1 MPNWLWPTK
10 RIRNPAMMKLSESFF
25 GKRVVTN
32 LQSAVRSA
40 RTLLK
45 GTTVTI
51 VAMTWACVANAQT
64 GTTLDKITFSTL
76 PGDRVQVVLEMS
88 GPVDEPLSFAIDE
101 PARVALD
108 FPGVSLNL
116 PRKTEDIGVG
126 MARSVTAVEAGGR
139 SRVVLSLIKLVPY
152 AIKVSGNQV
161 VLTLDSLGSTTSL
174 AAAKRA
180 TGVKGSI
187 ENIDFRRGEGG
198 EGRVMV
204 TLSDP
209 AIVVNTFEQGDDII
223 VEFIG
228 VELPEVLSR
237 RLDVI
242 DFATPVKVVDTK
254 QVGENVR
261 MVIEAGGAFDHLA
274 YQSDDLFTLDVKELS
289 EIEQERTKRDKFTYT
304 GERLSLNFQNIEVR
318 AVLQLIADFTGLN
331 MVASDTVSGSLT
343 LRLKN
348 VPWDQALD
356 IILKTKGLA
365 MRQTGNVIL
374 IAPTE
379 EIAAREKLEL
389 EAQKQIEELAPL
401 RSEFIQ
407 VNYAKASTLASLLKA
422 EENSLMTDRGRVSVD
437 ERTNILLIRDTSEA
451 INSIRELVA
460 TLDIPVRQ
468 VLIESRIVIADDSFN
483 RDLGVRFGVS
493 YSWNVN
499 GSSRTAANIGGGL
512 AGDTGFGNTVGS
524 GDSLSN
530 AGNQN
535 LLVDLPIGNPA
546 SAIKFAVVSIPDFI
560 LQLELQALQF
570 EGRGEVISNP
580 RVVTA
585 NQKEATIEQGTEIP
599 FQEASSSGATSTS
612 FKKAVLSLKVTPQI
626 TPDDRVIMD
635 LAVNQDTVGQ
645 EFSGIPSVD
654 TRSIITQVLVDNGDT
669 IVLGGIYE
677 QTKREDIEK
686 VPFFGDL
693 PYLSW
698 LFKTTSI
705 RNDKRELLIFVT
717 PKILKDAGTAGL

>member
-1 MPNWLWPTK
+1 M
-10 RIRNPAMMKLSESFF
+10 IKLSESFF
-25 GKRVVTN
+25 GENVVTI
-32 LQSAVRSA
+32 LRSTGRSA
-40 RTLLK
+40 RTVLK
-45 GTTVTI
+45 GTV
-51 VAMTWACVANAQT
+51 VAIAALAWLNMAHAQT
-64 GTTLDKITFSTL
+64 KTTLDKISFSTL
-76 PGDRVQVVLEMS
+76 PGDRVQVVLELS
-88 GPVDEPLSFAIDE
+88 GPVDTPLSFAIDE

-116 PRKTEDIGVG
+116 PRKTENIGVG

-139 SRVVLSLIKLVPY
+139 SRVVLSLVKLVPY
-152 AIKVSGNQV
+152 TIDVSGNQV
-161 VLTLDSLGSTTSL
+161 VLTLDSTGSTTSQAVAKS
-174 AAAKRA
+174 AA
-180 TGVKGSI
+180 GLKGSI
-187 ENIDFRRGEGG
+187 ESIDFRRGESG

-209 AIVVNTFEQGDDII
+209 AIVVNTFEQGDDIV

-228 VELPEVLSR
+228 VELPEHLSR

-242 DFATPVKVVDTK
+242 DFATPVKIVDTK
-254 QVGENVR
+254 QDGGNVR
-261 MVIEAGGAFDHLA
+261 MIIEAGGVFDHLA
-274 YQSDDLFTLDVKELS
+274 YQSEDLFTLDVKALTVD
-289 EIEQERTKRDKFTYT
+289 EQEKAKKDKFTYT

-407 VNYAKASTLASLLKA
+407 VNYAKAAVLATLLKA

-437 ERTNILLIRDTSEA
+437 ERTNTLLVRDTGDA
-451 INSIRELVA
+451 INNIRELVA

-468 VLIESRIVIADDSFN
+468 VLIEARVVIADDSFN

-493 YSWNVN
+493 YAWNN
-499 GSSRTAANIGGGL
+499 GNRQAGIGGGL
-512 AGDTGFGNTVGS
+512 PGDTNFGGTVGP
-524 GDSLSN
+524 GNLLN
-530 AGNQN
+530 TAGNQD

-560 LQLELQALQF
+560 LQLELQALQL

-654 TRSIITQVLVDNGDT
+654 TRSVSTQVLVDNGDT
-669 IVLGGIYE
+669 VVLGGIYE

-693 PYLSW
+693 PYFSW
-698 LFKTTSI
+698 LFKTTSV
-705 RNDKRELLIFVT
+705 RDDKRELIIFVT
-717 PKILKDAGTAGL
+717 PRILKDAGTAGL

>member
-1 MPNWLWPTK
+1 
-10 RIRNPAMMKLSESFF
+10 MMKLSESYY
-25 GKRVVTN
+25 GKRGNSSLHT
-32 LQSAVRSA
+32 ATGR
-40 RTLLK
+40 
-45 GTTVTI
+45 
-51 VAMTWACVANAQT
+51 ACVLLVRMAAVVAALTWTCGAQAQSD
-64 GTTLDKITFSTL
+64 TTLDKISFSTL
-76 PGDRVQVVLEMS
+76 PGDRVQVVLDLS

-101 PARVALD
+101 PARVAMD

-139 SRVVLSLIKLVPY
+139 SRVVLSLVKLVPY
-152 AIKVSGNQV
+152 SIDVSGNQV
-161 VLTLDSLGSTTSL
+161 VLTLDSTGSTTSQ

-180 TGVKGSI
+180 AGVKGSI
-187 ENIDFRRGEGG
+187 ENVDFRRGEAG

-204 TLSDP
+204 QLSDP
-209 AIVVNTFEQGDDII
+209 AIVVNTFEQGDNIV

-228 VELPEVLSR
+228 VDLPDELSR

-254 QVGENVR
+254 QVGDNVR
-261 MVIEAGGAFDHLA
+261 MVIEASGVFDHLA
-274 YQSDDLFTLDVKELS
+274 YQSEDLFTLDVKALTEV
-289 EIEQERTKRDKFTYT
+289 EQEQAKKDKFTYT

-407 VNYAKASTLASLLKA
+407 VNYAKADTLASLLKA

-437 ERTNILLIRDTSEA
+437 ERTNTLLVRDTAEA
-451 INSIRELVA
+451 INSIRNLVA

-468 VLIESRIVIADDSFN
+468 VLIESRIVIADDKFN

-493 YSWNVN
+493 YQWNPG
-499 GSSRTAANIGGGL
+499 GSSRTTNVIGGGL
-512 AGDTGFGNTVGS
+512 AGDTNFGTTVGP
-524 GDSLSN
+524 GNSLT
-530 AGNQN
+530 GNGSQN
-535 LLVDLPIGNPA
+535 LLVDLPITDPA
-546 SAIKFAVVSIPDFI
+546 SALKFAVVSIPDFI
-560 LQLELQALQF
+560 LQLELQALQV

-599 FQEASSSGATSTS
+599 YQEASSSGATSTS

-635 LAVNQDTVGQ
+635 LAVSQDTVGQ

-654 TRSIITQVLVDNGDT
+654 TRSVTTQVLVDNGDT
-669 IVLGGIYE
+669 VVLGGIYE
-677 QTKREDIEK
+677 QIKREDVEK

-698 LFKTTSI
+698 LFKTTNI
-705 RNDKRELLIFVT
+705 RDEKTELLIFVT
-717 PKILKDAGTAGL
+717 PRILKDAGTAGL